1 MIKIAF
7 CDDDMEVLHQMNEL
21 LDRYRV
27 ERNEDITYAAFQSP
41 FELLTEIEKG
51 IRPDILFLDV
61 VMPGQN
67 GMDVAKEIRQ
77 YDTNMKIIFL
87 TSSQE
92 FAVESYSVG
101 AYFYQLKPIWEE
113 SFFRLMDAVLAECE
127 KKKKNSLILRSK
139 DGITRIDLQ
148 QLEYCEVLGRKLLFH
163 LEDGAVLESAGSL
176 DDLAGQLMQYSNFF
190 RPHRSFLVNMEYIQN
205 ISSRSIKMVND
216 AEIPIPHGKCSEIK
230 NTYMEYAFNGEQAVL

>member
-67 GMDVAKEIRQ
+67 GMDVAKELRQ

-87 TSSQE
+87 TSSPE

-127 KKKKNSLILRSK
+127 NKKKNRLILRSK

-163 LEDGAVLESAGSL
+163 LENGAVLESAGSL

>member
-87 TSSQE
+87 TSSPE

-113 SFFRLMDAVLAECE
+113 SFFRLMDSVLVECE

-163 LEDGAVLESAGSL
+163 LENGAVLESAGSL